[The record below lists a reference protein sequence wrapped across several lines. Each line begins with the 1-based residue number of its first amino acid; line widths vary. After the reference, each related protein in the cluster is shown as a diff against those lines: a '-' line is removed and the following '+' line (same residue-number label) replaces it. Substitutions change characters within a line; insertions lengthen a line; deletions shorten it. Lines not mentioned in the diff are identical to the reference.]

1 MKTLLSGVIAAAL
14 LASPVMAHGDDD
26 DVKRDVKQTH
36 DLKDFDKIEVVGVY
50 KLDIRSGDKFSVR
63 TEARKKD
70 AKWMKVRQ
78 EGDTLVLG
86 AEDDEGHKTRGR
98 HNKGILAIVTMPRL
112 SSLEVAGI
120 ATGEVSAFTGGD
132 VDVDI
137 AGISDLAL
145 SGTCDRLD
153 IQLAGMGDLDA
164 HDLKCADVNAELGGM
179 GSMDVY
185 ASERIDAT
193 VGGMGS
199 IDVHGGPTD
208 VSTDKSMFSSIKIR

>member
-1 MKTLLSGVIAAAL
+1 MKTLLSGVMAAAL
-14 LASPVMAHGDDD
+14 LASPVLAHGDDD

-36 DLKDFDKIEVVGVY
+36 DFKNFDKIEVVGVY
-50 KLDIRSGDKFSVR
+50 LLDVREGDEFSVR
-63 TEARKKD
+63 TEARKQD
-70 AKWMKVRQ
+70 AKWMQVRQ

-86 AEDDEGHKTRGR
+86 AEDDEDHKIKGR
-98 HNKGILAIVTMPRL
+98 HNKGVLAIVTMPKL

-137 AGISDLAL
+137 AGISDLVL

-164 HDLKCADVNAELGGM
+164 HDLKCADVDAELGGM

-185 ASERIDAT
+185 ASKSIDAT

-199 IDVHGGPTD
+199 IDVHGNPSD